1 MVNILY
7 LRYLSRALSRP
18 APTVG
23 GCENQIIGLIRNL
36 DKAKYNPTVACSHA
50 GEFSAKLESFDI
62 PVHILHMPGWR
73 KARSHLS
80 RRFSAIRLT
89 KMASKN
95 HIDLIHTAD
104 LWSNYYAWQVGR
116 SLNIPIISHV
126 RSVLDPERVHKY
138 LFDKFDRIITI
149 SWRMKESLVSEGV
162 PSDKIEV
169 IYDGVDTSVFSPRGE
184 EINVLRRNYS
194 LREHLVGIVGR
205 IERFKRQR
213 EFIHAI
219 AQVLKVRQDV
229 SFLLIGE
236 PEVPDSDYLREVKQS
251 IEKYNIADH
260 VTFTGYRRDM
270 PEVLRSL
277 DMLVTLSG
285 GSIMMEAMAC
295 GRPVIMASAAK
306 PADLR
311 IVRDG
316 ETGLVVP
323 YDDIDSVSKAIL
335 HLLADEEARKEMGKA
350 GRARVEGLYDMR
362 KIAEAT
368 QAVYAKVLSKRSE
381 SSASA

>member
-1 MVNILY
+1 MANILY

-23 GCENQIIGLIRNL
+23 GCENQLIGLIRNL
-36 DKAKYNPTVACSHA
+36 DKTSYRPTVVCSHA
-50 GEFSAKLESFDI
+50 GEFSSKLESFGI
-62 PVHILHMPGWR
+62 PVHISHMPGWR
-73 KARSHLS
+73 KARSRLS
-80 RRFSAIRLT
+80 RRLSAMRLT
-89 KMASKN
+89 KMAREH

-116 SLNIPIISHV
+116 SLDIPIISHV

-138 LFDKFDRIITI
+138 LFDKFDRIIAI
-149 SWRMKESLVSEGV
+149 SWRMKESLISGGV

-169 IYDGVDTSVFSPRGE
+169 IYDGVDTSIFKPQGE
-184 EINVLRRNYS
+184 ESNVLRRDYP
-194 LREHLVGIVGR
+194 LREHLVGMVGR
-205 IERFKRQR
+205 IEHFKRQK
-213 EFIHAI
+213 EFVRAI

-236 PEVPDSDYLREVKQS
+236 PEIPDSDYLREVKQS
-251 IEKYNIADH
+251 IEKYGISEH
-260 VTFTGYRRDM
+260 VILTGYRRDM

-277 DMLVTLSG
+277 DILVTLSG

-295 GRPVIMASAAK
+295 GIPVIMASAAN

-316 ETGLVVP
+316 ETGIVVP

-335 HLLADEEARKEMGKA
+335 RLLDDGETRREMGKA
-350 GRARVEGLYDMR
+350 GRARVEELYDMR
-362 KIAEAT
+362 KIAEST
-368 QAVYAKVLSKRSE
+368 EAVYAKILSKRSE
-381 SSASA
+381 P